1 MDNLIFNRPSILDI
15 DQSDVQQAASSALQ
29 TFHIRWKVMR
39 HYALKLNRDG
49 QALSA
54 FRLNV
59 EHSFQSHLSDRILG
73 VVAVD

>member
-1 MDNLIFNRPSILDI
+1 VDNLIFHRPSILDI

-29 TFHIRWKVMR
+29 TFDIRWQVMR

>member
-1 MDNLIFNRPSILDI
+1 VDNLIFNRPIILNI
-15 DQSDVQQAASSALQ
+15 DQSDVQQAASSALE
-29 TFHIRWKVMR
+29 TFDIRWQVMC
-39 HYALKLNRDG
+39 HYALQLNRDG

-59 EHSFQSHLSDRILG
+59 EHSLKSHLSDRILG

>member
-29 TFHIRWKVMR
+29 TFDIRWQVMR

-59 EHSFQSHLSDRILG
+59 KHSFQSHLSDRILG
-73 VVAVD
+73 VFAVD

>member
-1 MDNLIFNRPSILDI
+1 MSSLIFHLPSILDI
-15 DQSDVQQAASSALQ
+15 NQGYVQQAASSALQ
-29 TFHIRWKVMR
+29 TFDIRWKVMR

-59 EHSFQSHLSDRILG
+59 EHSLKSHLSDRILG
-73 VVAVD
+73 VVAVY

>member
-1 MDNLIFNRPSILDI
+1 M
-15 DQSDVQQAASSALQ
+15 
-29 TFHIRWKVMR
+29 MR
-39 HYALKLNRDG
+39 HYSLKLNRDG

-73 VVAVD
+73 VFAVN

>member
-15 DQSDVQQAASSALQ
+15 DQGYVQQAASSALQ
-29 TFHIRWKVMR
+29 TFDIRWQVMR
-39 HYALKLNRDG
+39 HYSLKLNRDG

-73 VVAVD
+73 VFAVN

>member
-1 MDNLIFNRPSILDI
+1 MDNLIFNLPSILDI

-29 TFHIRWKVMR
+29 TFHIRWQVMR

-59 EHSFQSHLSDRILG
+59 EHSLKSHLSDRILR